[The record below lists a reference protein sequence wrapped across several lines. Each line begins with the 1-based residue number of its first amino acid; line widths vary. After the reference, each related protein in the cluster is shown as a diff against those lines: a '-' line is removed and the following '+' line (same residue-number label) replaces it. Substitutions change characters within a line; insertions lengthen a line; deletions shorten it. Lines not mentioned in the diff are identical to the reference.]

1 MHTFFQSNGS
11 SLYGSNRKK
20 NISLGHKSVF
30 KTLMAHVE
38 ICEVDNNWRINAIW
52 PTFWWKCTTEVLLMK
67 RKYIY
72 VCLTFVLLPHLN
84 TQHNV
89 CISLRL
95 WYIRYP
101 SLLYISNIRCSTI
114 FFSVYYFLYERHLNF
129 EFDSFWLWTVVFA
142 TWNTL
147 FIESG
152 CTADSSFCL
161 TNVKVDLN
169 LPHKIVYVFEF
180 FRNRKTMK
188 FVA

>member
-38 ICEVDNNWRINAIW
+38 ICEVDNNWRIDTIW
-52 PTFWWKCTTEVLLMK
+52 PTFWWKCTTEVLLTK
-67 RKYIY
+67 RKHIY

-84 TQHNV
+84 NQNNV
-89 CISLRL
+89 CISNRMWYLRYQFAFVHIKHTVL
-95 WYIRYP
+95 NKR
-101 SLLYISNIRCSTI
+101 
-114 FFSVYYFLYERHLNF
+114 FSVYYFLYQRHLDF
-129 EFDSFWLWTVVFA
+129 EIDSFWLWTVVFA

-180 FRNRKTMK
+180 FWNRKTMK